1 MEIKN
6 ENEIISKYSYSFI
19 IEHMKNKYIENIELI
34 LENYSNEKI
43 KITLYQFIDESIS
56 IFSNIFSVDYFVNQS
71 PIIKCI
77 LLMSKNQNNYITKL
91 LDIIKKP
98 LDLDKKNNSNNLI
111 YNEKNISFKIKNNNI
126 NNSNS
131 LENYSES
138 INLNIYITLIN
149 LQKEKITF
157 NLNKINYFN
166 LYNNNDDNINIPNS
180 IIDLM
185 EQNNNMIQDIS
196 TMEKEL
202 RNLTSQKK
210 EFRDIIKRC
219 NAYYGQNIKMK
230 MDLMDQG
237 IDTDILKSKQD
248 LIFLKD
254 NISKR
259 LNKKIKEIKQIYKAS
274 SNGDNLN
281 ALHSTLIDNLDNPNI
296 LILILTDEKK
306 CFGGF
311 TQTKFEINR
320 YKYDP
325 LAFLFSLDN
334 KEIYPILSKYEKMA
348 INCYE
353 EKYPLIFGSDIYLG
367 DYFLSNEKNIAQEGY
382 YDYTKSKIKG
392 DYILNSKKYF
402 SVSELEIYQFDFF
415 E

>member
-1 MEIKN
+1 MEKKR
-6 ENEIISKYSYSFI
+6 IISKYSYSFV
-19 IEHMKNKYIENIELI
+19 IEHRKNKYVENIELI

-43 KITLYQFIDESIS
+43 IITLYQFIDQSIATYY
-56 IFSNIFSVDYFVNQS
+56 NVFSVDYFTNQS

-77 LLMSKNQNNYITKL
+77 LFMSKNQNKYIEKL
-91 LDIIKKP
+91 LDILKKP
-98 LDLDKKNNSNNLI
+98 LDYDKRNNLNNLI
-111 YNEKNISFKIKNNNI
+111 FNEKNICFRIKNNN
-126 NNSNS
+126 NA
-131 LENYSES
+131 LEDNYGC

-149 LQKEKITF
+149 LQKEKITL
-157 NLNKINYFN
+157 NLNKVNFFN
-166 LYNNNDDNINIPNS
+166 LYHNIDENIKIPNS

-202 RNLTSQKK
+202 RNLTSQKN
-210 EFRDIIKRC
+210 ELRDVIKRC

-248 LIFLKD
+248 LIFLED

-259 LNKKIKEIKQIYKAS
+259 LNKEIKQIKQIYKAS
-274 SNGDNLN
+274 SNGDNLS
-281 ALHSTLIDNLDNPNI
+281 ALHATCIDNLDNPNI

-306 CFGGF
+306 IFGGF

-334 KEIYPILSKYEKMA
+334 KEIYPILAKYEKMA

-353 EKYPLIFGSDIYLG
+353 DKYPLIFGSDIYLG
-367 DYFLSNEKNIAQEGY
+367 DYFFSNEKSITQEGY

-392 DYILNSKKYF
+392 DYILNGKKYF
-402 SVSELEIYQFDFF
+402 SVAELEIYQFDFF

>member
-1 MEIKN
+1 MEKKR
-6 ENEIISKYSYSFI
+6 IISKYSYSFV
-19 IEHMKNKYIENIELI
+19 IEHRKNKYVENIELI
-34 LENYSNEKI
+34 FENYSNEKI
-43 KITLYQFIDESIS
+43 IITLYQFIDQSIATYY
-56 IFSNIFSVDYFVNQS
+56 NVFSVDYFTNQS

-77 LLMSKNQNNYITKL
+77 LFMSKNQNKYIEKL
-91 LDIIKKP
+91 LDILKKP
-98 LDLDKKNNSNNLI
+98 LDYDKRNNLNNLI
-111 YNEKNISFKIKNNNI
+111 FNEKNICFRIKNNN
-126 NNSNS
+126 NA
-131 LENYSES
+131 LEDNYGC

-149 LQKEKITF
+149 LQKEKITL
-157 NLNKINYFN
+157 NLNKVNFFN
-166 LYNNNDDNINIPNS
+166 LYHNIDENIKIPNS

-202 RNLTSQKK
+202 RNLTSQKN
-210 EFRDIIKRC
+210 ELRDVIKRC
-219 NAYYGQNIKMK
+219 NGYYGQNIKMK

-248 LIFLKD
+248 LIFLED

-259 LNKKIKEIKQIYKAS
+259 LNKEIKQIKQIYKAS
-274 SNGDNLN
+274 SNGDNLS
-281 ALHSTLIDNLDNPNI
+281 ALHATCIDNLDNPNI

-306 CFGGF
+306 IFGGF

-334 KEIYPILSKYEKMA
+334 KEIYPILAKYEKMA

-353 EKYPLIFGSDIYLG
+353 DKYPLIFGSDIYLG
-367 DYFLSNEKNIAQEGY
+367 DYFFSNEKSIAQEGY

-392 DYILNSKKYF
+392 DYILNGKKYF
-402 SVSELEIYQFDFF
+402 SVAELEIYQFDFF

>member
-1 MEIKN
+1 MEKKR
-6 ENEIISKYSYSFI
+6 IISKYSYSFV
-19 IEHMKNKYIENIELI
+19 IEHRKNKYVENIELI
-34 LENYSNEKI
+34 FENYSNEKI
-43 KITLYQFIDESIS
+43 IITLYQFIDQSIATYY
-56 IFSNIFSVDYFVNQS
+56 NVFSVDYFTNQS

-77 LLMSKNQNNYITKL
+77 LFMSRNQNKYIEKL
-91 LDIIKKP
+91 LDILKKP
-98 LDLDKKNNSNNLI
+98 LDYDKRNNLNNLI
-111 YNEKNISFKIKNNNI
+111 FNEKNICFRIKNNN
-126 NNSNS
+126 NA
-131 LENYSES
+131 LEDNYDS

-149 LQKEKITF
+149 LQKEKITL
-157 NLNKINYFN
+157 NLNKVNFFN
-166 LYNNNDDNINIPNS
+166 LYHNIDENIKIPNS

-202 RNLTSQKK
+202 RNLTTQKN
-210 EFRDIIKRC
+210 ELRDVIKRC
-219 NAYYGQNIKMK
+219 NGYYGQNIKMK

-248 LIFLKD
+248 LIFLED

-259 LNKKIKEIKQIYKAS
+259 LNKEIKQIKQIYKAS
-274 SNGDNLN
+274 SNGDNLS
-281 ALHSTLIDNLDNPNI
+281 ALHATCIDNLDNPNI

-306 CFGGF
+306 IFGGF

-334 KEIYPILSKYEKMA
+334 KEIYPILAKYEKMA

-353 EKYPLIFGSDIYLG
+353 DKYPLIFGSDIYLG
-367 DYFLSNEKNIAQEGY
+367 DYFFSNEKSIAQEGY

-392 DYILNSKKYF
+392 DYILNGKKYF
-402 SVSELEIYQFDFF
+402 SVAELEIYQFDFF

>member
-1 MEIKN
+1 MEKKR
-6 ENEIISKYSYSFI
+6 IISKYSYSFV
-19 IEHMKNKYIENIELI
+19 IEHRKNKYVENIELI
-34 LENYSNEKI
+34 FENYSNEKI
-43 KITLYQFIDESIS
+43 IITLYQFIDQSIATYY
-56 IFSNIFSVDYFVNQS
+56 NVFSVDYFTNQS

-77 LLMSKNQNNYITKL
+77 LFMSKNQNKYIEKL
-91 LDIIKKP
+91 LDILKKP
-98 LDLDKKNNSNNLI
+98 LDYDKRNNLNNLI
-111 YNEKNISFKIKNNNI
+111 FNEKNICFRIKNNKNA
-126 NNSNS
+126 
-131 LENYSES
+131 LDDNYDS

-149 LQKEKITF
+149 LQKEKITL
-157 NLNKINYFN
+157 NLNKVNFFN
-166 LYNNNDDNINIPNS
+166 LYHNIDENIKIPNS

-202 RNLTSQKK
+202 RNLTSQKN
-210 EFRDIIKRC
+210 ELRDVIKRC
-219 NAYYGQNIKMK
+219 NDYYGQNIKMK

-248 LIFLKD
+248 LIFLED

-259 LNKKIKEIKQIYKAS
+259 LNKEIKQIKQIYKAS
-274 SNGDNLN
+274 SNGDNLS
-281 ALHSTLIDNLDNPNI
+281 ALHATCIDNLDNPNI

-306 CFGGF
+306 IFGGF

-334 KEIYPILSKYEKMA
+334 KEIYPILSNYEKMA

-353 EKYPLIFGSDIYLG
+353 DKYPLIFGSDIYLG
-367 DYFLSNEKNIAQEGY
+367 DYFFLNEKSIAQEGY

-392 DYILNSKKYF
+392 DYILNGKKYF
-402 SVSELEIYQFDFF
+402 SVAELEIYQFDFF

>member
-1 MEIKN
+1 MEKKR
-6 ENEIISKYSYSFI
+6 IISKYSYSFV
-19 IEHMKNKYIENIELI
+19 IEHRKNKYVENIELI
-34 LENYSNEKI
+34 FENYSNEKI
-43 KITLYQFIDESIS
+43 IITLYQFIDQSIATYY
-56 IFSNIFSVDYFVNQS
+56 NVFSVDYFTNQS

-77 LLMSKNQNNYITKL
+77 LFMSKNQNKYIEKL
-91 LDIIKKP
+91 LDILKKP
-98 LDLDKKNNSNNLI
+98 LDFDKRNNLNNLI
-111 YNEKNISFKIKNNNI
+111 YNEKNICFRIKNNN
-126 NNSNS
+126 NA
-131 LENYSES
+131 LEDNYDS

-149 LQKEKITF
+149 LQKEKITL
-157 NLNKINYFN
+157 NLNKVNFFN
-166 LYNNNDDNINIPNS
+166 LYHNIDENIKIPNS

-202 RNLTSQKK
+202 RNLTSQKN
-210 EFRDIIKRC
+210 ELRDVIKRC
-219 NAYYGQNIKMK
+219 NGYYGQNIKMK

-248 LIFLKD
+248 LIFLED

-259 LNKKIKEIKQIYKAS
+259 LNKEIKQIKQIYKAS
-274 SNGDNLN
+274 SNGDNLS
-281 ALHSTLIDNLDNPNI
+281 ALHATCIDNLDNPNI

-306 CFGGF
+306 IFGGF

-334 KEIYPILSKYEKMA
+334 KEIYPILAKYEKMA

-353 EKYPLIFGSDIYLG
+353 DKYPLIFGSDIYLG
-367 DYFLSNEKNIAQEGY
+367 DYFFSNEKSIAQEGY

-392 DYILNSKKYF
+392 DYILNGKKYF
-402 SVSELEIYQFDFF
+402 SVAELEIYQFDFF

>member
-1 MEIKN
+1 
-6 ENEIISKYSYSFI
+6 
-19 IEHMKNKYIENIELI
+19 
-34 LENYSNEKI
+34 
-43 KITLYQFIDESIS
+43 
-56 IFSNIFSVDYFVNQS
+56 
-71 PIIKCI
+71 
-77 LLMSKNQNNYITKL
+77 MSKNQNNYITKL

-98 LDLDKKNNSNNLI
+98 LDFDKKNNSNNLI
-111 YNEKNISFKIKNNNI
+111 YNEKNISFKIKN
-126 NNSNS
+126 
-131 LENYSES
+131 
-138 INLNIYITLIN
+138 
-149 LQKEKITF
+149 
-157 NLNKINYFN
+157 FN

>member
-1 MEIKN
+1 MEKKR
-6 ENEIISKYSYSFI
+6 IISKYSYSFV
-19 IEHMKNKYIENIELI
+19 IEHRKNKYVENIELI

-43 KITLYQFIDESIS
+43 IITLYQFIDQSIATYY
-56 IFSNIFSVDYFVNQS
+56 NVFSVDYFTNQS

-77 LLMSKNQNNYITKL
+77 LFMSKNQNKYIEKL
-91 LDIIKKP
+91 LDILKKP
-98 LDLDKKNNSNNLI
+98 LDYDKRNNLNNLI
-111 YNEKNISFKIKNNNI
+111 FNEKNIFLRIKNNN
-126 NNSNS
+126 NA
-131 LENYSES
+131 LEDNYGC

-149 LQKEKITF
+149 LQKEKITL
-157 NLNKINYFN
+157 NLNKVNFFN
-166 LYNNNDDNINIPNS
+166 LYHNIDENIKIPNS

-202 RNLTSQKK
+202 RNLTSQKN
-210 EFRDIIKRC
+210 ELRDVIKRC

-248 LIFLKD
+248 LIFLED

-259 LNKKIKEIKQIYKAS
+259 LNKEIKQIKQIYKAS
-274 SNGDNLN
+274 SNGDNLS
-281 ALHSTLIDNLDNPNI
+281 ALHATCIDNLDNPNI

-306 CFGGF
+306 IFGGF

-334 KEIYPILSKYEKMA
+334 KEIYPILAKYEKMA

-353 EKYPLIFGSDIYLG
+353 DKYPLIFGSDIYLG
-367 DYFLSNEKNIAQEGY
+367 DYFFSNEKSITQEGY

-392 DYILNSKKYF
+392 DYILNGKKYF
-402 SVSELEIYQFDFF
+402 SVAELEIYQFDFF

>member
-1 MEIKN
+1 MEKN
-6 ENEIISKYSYSFI
+6 KIISKYSYNFI
-19 IEHMKNKYIENIELI
+19 IENRKNKYIENIEI
-34 LENYSNEKI
+34 IFENYSNEKI
-43 KITLYQFIDESIS
+43 IITIYQFIDESIS
-56 IFSNIFSVDYFVNQS
+56 IYSNIFSVDYFINQS

-77 LLMSKNQNNYITKL
+77 LFMSKNQNDSIENL
-91 LDIIKKP
+91 LHIIKKP
-98 LDLDKKNNSNNLI
+98 LDNDKNNNSRNII
-111 YNEKNISFKIKNNNI
+111 YNEKNTSFKIKSDNNDDI
-126 NNSNS
+126 LDDNNPN
-131 LENYSES
+131 ENM
-138 INLNIYITLIN
+138 IFNIYITLIN
-149 LQKEKITF
+149 LQKEKITI
-157 NLNKINYFN
+157 NLKKIHSFN
-166 LYNNNDDNINIPNS
+166 LYNDDTNNNLPNS
-180 IIDLM
+180 IIEIV
-185 EQNNNMIQDIS
+185 EQNNNMIRDIS
-196 TMEKEL
+196 IMEKEL
-202 RNLTSQKK
+202 RNLTSQKN
-210 EFRDIIKRC
+210 EFRDIIKKC
-219 NAYYGQNIKMK
+219 NNYYGQNIGMK

-237 IDTDILKSKQD
+237 IDTDIFKSKQD
-248 LIFLKD
+248 LIFLK
-254 NISKR
+254 NCVTKR

-281 ALHSTLIDNLDNPNI
+281 ALQVQCLDNLDNPNI

-353 EKYPLIFGSDIYLG
+353 DKYPLIFGSDIYLG
-367 DYFLSNEKNIAQEGY
+367 DYFFSNDKNIAQEGY

-392 DYILNSKKYF
+392 DYKLNGKKYF
-402 SVSELEIYQFDFF
+402 SVAELEIYQFDFF

>member
-1 MEIKN
+1 MEKKR
-6 ENEIISKYSYSFI
+6 IISKYSYSFV
-19 IEHMKNKYIENIELI
+19 IEHRKNKYVENIELI
-34 LENYSNEKI
+34 FENYSNEKI
-43 KITLYQFIDESIS
+43 IITLYQFIDQSIATYY
-56 IFSNIFSVDYFVNQS
+56 NVFSVDYFTNQS

-77 LLMSKNQNNYITKL
+77 LFMSRNQNKYIEKL
-91 LDIIKKP
+91 LDILKKP
-98 LDLDKKNNSNNLI
+98 LDYDKRNNLNNLI
-111 YNEKNISFKIKNNNI
+111 YNEKNICFRIKNNN
-126 NNSNS
+126 NA
-131 LENYSES
+131 LEDNYGC

-149 LQKEKITF
+149 LQKEKITL
-157 NLNKINYFN
+157 NLNKVNFFN
-166 LYNNNDDNINIPNS
+166 LYHNIDENIKIPNS

-202 RNLTSQKK
+202 RNLTSQKN
-210 EFRDIIKRC
+210 ELRDVIKRC
-219 NAYYGQNIKMK
+219 NGYYGQNIKMK

-248 LIFLKD
+248 LIFLED

-259 LNKKIKEIKQIYKAS
+259 LNKEIKQIKQIYKAS
-274 SNGDNLN
+274 SNGDNLS
-281 ALHSTLIDNLDNPNI
+281 ALHAICIDNLDNPNI

-306 CFGGF
+306 IFGGF

-334 KEIYPILSKYEKMA
+334 KEIYPILAKYEKMA

-353 EKYPLIFGSDIYLG
+353 DKYPLIFGSDIYLG
-367 DYFLSNEKNIAQEGY
+367 DYFFSNEKSIAQEGY

-392 DYILNSKKYF
+392 DYILNGKKYF
-402 SVSELEIYQFDFF
+402 SVAELEIYQFDFF

>member
-1 MEIKN
+1 MEKN
-6 ENEIISKYSYSFI
+6 RIISKYSYSFV
-19 IEHMKNKYIENIELI
+19 IEHRKNKYVENIELI
-34 LENYSNEKI
+34 FENYSNEKI
-43 KITLYQFIDESIS
+43 IITLYQFIDQSIATYY
-56 IFSNIFSVDYFVNQS
+56 NVFSVDYFTNQS

-77 LLMSKNQNNYITKL
+77 LFMSRNQNKYIEKL
-91 LDIIKKP
+91 LDILKKP
-98 LDLDKKNNSNNLI
+98 LDYDKRNNLNNLI
-111 YNEKNISFKIKNNNI
+111 FNEKNICFRIKNNN
-126 NNSNS
+126 NA
-131 LENYSES
+131 LEDNYDS

-149 LQKEKITF
+149 LQKEKITL
-157 NLNKINYFN
+157 NLNKVNFFN
-166 LYNNNDDNINIPNS
+166 LYHNIDENIKIPNS

-202 RNLTSQKK
+202 RNLTSQKN
-210 EFRDIIKRC
+210 ELRDVIKRC
-219 NAYYGQNIKMK
+219 NGYYGQNIKMK

-248 LIFLKD
+248 LIFLED

-259 LNKKIKEIKQIYKAS
+259 LNKEIKQIKQIYKAS
-274 SNGDNLN
+274 SNGDNLS
-281 ALHSTLIDNLDNPNI
+281 ALHATCIDNLDNPNI

-306 CFGGF
+306 IFGGF

-334 KEIYPILSKYEKMA
+334 KEIYPILAKYEKMA

-353 EKYPLIFGSDIYLG
+353 DKYPLIFGSDIYLG
-367 DYFLSNEKNIAQEGY
+367 DYFFSNEKSIAQEGY

-392 DYILNSKKYF
+392 DYILNGKKYF
-402 SVSELEIYQFDFF
+402 SVAELEIYQFDFF

>member
-1 MEIKN
+1 MEKKR
-6 ENEIISKYSYSFI
+6 IISKYSYSFV
-19 IEHMKNKYIENIELI
+19 IEHRKNKYVENIELI
-34 LENYSNEKI
+34 FENYSNEKI
-43 KITLYQFIDESIS
+43 IITLYQFIDQSIATYY
-56 IFSNIFSVDYFVNQS
+56 NVFSVDYFTNQS

-77 LLMSKNQNNYITKL
+77 LFMSKNQNKYIEKL
-91 LDIIKKP
+91 LDILKKP
-98 LDLDKKNNSNNLI
+98 LDYDKRNNLNNLI
-111 YNEKNISFKIKNNNI
+111 FNEKNICFRIKNNKNA
-126 NNSNS
+126 
-131 LENYSES
+131 LDDNYDS

-149 LQKEKITF
+149 LQKEKITL
-157 NLNKINYFN
+157 NLNKVNFFN
-166 LYNNNDDNINIPNS
+166 LYHNIDENIKIPNS

-202 RNLTSQKK
+202 RNLTSQKN
-210 EFRDIIKRC
+210 ELRDVIKRC
-219 NAYYGQNIKMK
+219 NGYYGQNIKMK

-248 LIFLKD
+248 LIFLED

-259 LNKKIKEIKQIYKAS
+259 LNKEIKQIKQIYKAS
-274 SNGDNLN
+274 SNGDNLS
-281 ALHSTLIDNLDNPNI
+281 ALHATCIDNLDNPNI

-306 CFGGF
+306 IFGGF

-334 KEIYPILSKYEKMA
+334 KEIYPILAKYEKMA

-353 EKYPLIFGSDIYLG
+353 DKYPLIFGSDIYLG
-367 DYFLSNEKNIAQEGY
+367 DYFFSNEKSIAQEGY

-392 DYILNSKKYF
+392 DYILNGKKYF
-402 SVSELEIYQFDFF
+402 SVAELEIYQFDFF

>member
-1 MEIKN
+1 MEKKR
-6 ENEIISKYSYSFI
+6 IISKYSYSFV
-19 IEHMKNKYIENIELI
+19 IEHRKNKYVENIELI
-34 LENYSNEKI
+34 FENYSNEKI
-43 KITLYQFIDESIS
+43 IITLYQFIDQSIATYY
-56 IFSNIFSVDYFVNQS
+56 NVFSVDYFTNQS

-77 LLMSKNQNNYITKL
+77 LFMSRNQNKYIEKL
-91 LDIIKKP
+91 LDILKKP
-98 LDLDKKNNSNNLI
+98 LDYDKRNNLNNLI
-111 YNEKNISFKIKNNNI
+111 FNEKNICFRIKNNKNA
-126 NNSNS
+126 
-131 LENYSES
+131 LDDNYDS

-149 LQKEKITF
+149 LQKEKITL
-157 NLNKINYFN
+157 NLNKVNFFN
-166 LYNNNDDNINIPNS
+166 LYHNIDENIKIPNS

-202 RNLTSQKK
+202 RNLTSQKN
-210 EFRDIIKRC
+210 ELRDVIKRC
-219 NAYYGQNIKMK
+219 NGYYGQNIKMK

-248 LIFLKD
+248 LIFLED

-259 LNKKIKEIKQIYKAS
+259 LNKEIKQIKQIYKAS
-274 SNGDNLN
+274 SNGDNLS
-281 ALHSTLIDNLDNPNI
+281 ALHATCIDNLDNPNI

-306 CFGGF
+306 IFGGF

-334 KEIYPILSKYEKMA
+334 KEIYPILAKYEKMA

-353 EKYPLIFGSDIYLG
+353 DKYPLIFGSDIYLG
-367 DYFLSNEKNIAQEGY
+367 DYFFSNEKSIAQEGY

-392 DYILNSKKYF
+392 DYILNGKKYF
-402 SVSELEIYQFDFF
+402 SVAELEIYQFDFF

>member
-1 MEIKN
+1 MEKKR
-6 ENEIISKYSYSFI
+6 IISKYSYSFV
-19 IEHMKNKYIENIELI
+19 IEHRKNKYVENIELI

-43 KITLYQFIDESIS
+43 IITLYQFIDQSIATYY
-56 IFSNIFSVDYFVNQS
+56 NVFSVDYFTNQS

-77 LLMSKNQNNYITKL
+77 LFMSKNQNKYIEKL
-91 LDIIKKP
+91 LDILKKP
-98 LDLDKKNNSNNLI
+98 LDYDKRNNLNNLI
-111 YNEKNISFKIKNNNI
+111 FNEKNICFRIKNNKNA
-126 NNSNS
+126 
-131 LENYSES
+131 LDDNYDS

-149 LQKEKITF
+149 LQKEKITL
-157 NLNKINYFN
+157 NLNKVNFFN
-166 LYNNNDDNINIPNS
+166 LYHNIDENIKIPNS

-202 RNLTSQKK
+202 RNLTSQKN
-210 EFRDIIKRC
+210 ELRDVIKRC

-248 LIFLKD
+248 LIFLED

-259 LNKKIKEIKQIYKAS
+259 LNKEIKQIKQIYKAS
-274 SNGDNLN
+274 SNGDNLS
-281 ALHSTLIDNLDNPNI
+281 ALHATFIDNLDNPNI

-306 CFGGF
+306 IFGGF

-334 KEIYPILSKYEKMA
+334 KEIYPILAKYEKMA

-353 EKYPLIFGSDIYLG
+353 DKYPLIFGSDIYLG
-367 DYFLSNEKNIAQEGY
+367 DYFFSNEKSIAQEGY

-392 DYILNSKKYF
+392 DYILNGKKYF
-402 SVSELEIYQFDFF
+402 SVAELEIYQFDFF

>member
-1 MEIKN
+1 MEKKR
-6 ENEIISKYSYSFI
+6 IISKYSYSFV
-19 IEHMKNKYIENIELI
+19 IEHRKNKYVENIELI

-43 KITLYQFIDESIS
+43 IITLYQFIDQSIAAYY
-56 IFSNIFSVDYFVNQS
+56 NVFSVDYFTNQS

-77 LLMSKNQNNYITKL
+77 LFMSKNQNKYIEKL
-91 LDIIKKP
+91 LDILKKP
-98 LDLDKKNNSNNLI
+98 LDYDKRNNLNNLI
-111 YNEKNISFKIKNNNI
+111 FNEKNISFRIKNNN
-126 NNSNS
+126 NA
-131 LENYSES
+131 LEDNYGC

-149 LQKEKITF
+149 LQKEKITL
-157 NLNKINYFN
+157 NLNKVNFFN
-166 LYNNNDDNINIPNS
+166 LYHNIDENIKIPNS

-202 RNLTSQKK
+202 RNLTSQKN
-210 EFRDIIKRC
+210 ELRDVIKRC
-219 NAYYGQNIKMK
+219 NGYYGQNIKMK

-248 LIFLKD
+248 LIFLED

-259 LNKKIKEIKQIYKAS
+259 LNKEIKQIKQIYKAS
-274 SNGDNLN
+274 SNGDNLS
-281 ALHSTLIDNLDNPNI
+281 ALHATFIDNLDNPNI

-306 CFGGF
+306 IFGGF

-334 KEIYPILSKYEKMA
+334 KEIYPILAKYEKMA

-353 EKYPLIFGSDIYLG
+353 DKYPLIFGSDIYLG
-367 DYFLSNEKNIAQEGY
+367 DYFFSNEKSIAQEGY

-392 DYILNSKKYF
+392 DYILNGKKYF
-402 SVSELEIYQFDFF
+402 SVAELEIYQFDFF

>member
-1 MEIKN
+1 MEKKR
-6 ENEIISKYSYSFI
+6 IISKYSYSFV
-19 IEHMKNKYIENIELI
+19 IEHRKNKYVENIELI

-43 KITLYQFIDESIS
+43 IITLYQFIDQSIAAYY
-56 IFSNIFSVDYFVNQS
+56 NVFSVDYFTNQS

-77 LLMSKNQNNYITKL
+77 LFMSRNQNKYIEKL
-91 LDIIKKP
+91 LDILKKP
-98 LDLDKKNNSNNLI
+98 LDYDKRNNLNNLI
-111 YNEKNISFKIKNNNI
+111 FNEKNISFRIKNNN
-126 NNSNS
+126 NA
-131 LENYSES
+131 LEDNYGC

-149 LQKEKITF
+149 LQKEKITL
-157 NLNKINYFN
+157 NLNKVNFFN
-166 LYNNNDDNINIPNS
+166 LYHNIDENIKIPNS

-202 RNLTSQKK
+202 RNLTSQKN
-210 EFRDIIKRC
+210 ELRDVIKRC

-248 LIFLKD
+248 LIFLED

-259 LNKKIKEIKQIYKAS
+259 LNKEIKQIKQIYKAS
-274 SNGDNLN
+274 SNGDNLS
-281 ALHSTLIDNLDNPNI
+281 ALHATCIDNLDNPNI

-306 CFGGF
+306 IFGGF

-334 KEIYPILSKYEKMA
+334 KEIYPILAKYEKMA

-353 EKYPLIFGSDIYLG
+353 DKYPLIFGSDIYLG
-367 DYFLSNEKNIAQEGY
+367 DYFFSNEKSIAQEGY

-392 DYILNSKKYF
+392 DYILNGKKYF
-402 SVSELEIYQFDFF
+402 SVAELEIYQFDFF

>member
-1 MEIKN
+1 MEKKR
-6 ENEIISKYSYSFI
+6 IISKYSYSFV
-19 IEHMKNKYIENIELI
+19 IEHRKNKYVENIELI
-34 LENYSNEKI
+34 FENYSNEKI
-43 KITLYQFIDESIS
+43 IITLYQFIDQSIATYY
-56 IFSNIFSVDYFVNQS
+56 NVFSVDYFTNQS

-77 LLMSKNQNNYITKL
+77 LFMSRNQNKYIEKL
-91 LDIIKKP
+91 LDILKKP
-98 LDLDKKNNSNNLI
+98 LDYDKRNNLNNLI
-111 YNEKNISFKIKNNNI
+111 FNEKNICFRIKNNN
-126 NNSNS
+126 NA
-131 LENYSES
+131 LEDNYGC

-149 LQKEKITF
+149 LQKEKITL
-157 NLNKINYFN
+157 NLNKVNFFN
-166 LYNNNDDNINIPNS
+166 LYHNIDENIKIPNS

-202 RNLTSQKK
+202 RNLTSQKN
-210 EFRDIIKRC
+210 ELRDVIKRC

-248 LIFLKD
+248 LIFLED

-259 LNKKIKEIKQIYKAS
+259 LNKEIKQIKQIYKAS
-274 SNGDNLN
+274 SNGDNLS
-281 ALHSTLIDNLDNPNI
+281 ALHATCIDNLDNPNI

-306 CFGGF
+306 IFGGF

-334 KEIYPILSKYEKMA
+334 KEIYPILAKYEKMA

-353 EKYPLIFGSDIYLG
+353 DKYPLIFGSDIYLG
-367 DYFLSNEKNIAQEGY
+367 DYFFSNEKSIAQEGY

-392 DYILNSKKYF
+392 DYILNGKKYF
-402 SVSELEIYQFDFF
+402 SVAELEIYQFDFF

>member
-1 MEIKN
+1 
-6 ENEIISKYSYSFI
+6 
-19 IEHMKNKYIENIELI
+19 
-34 LENYSNEKI
+34 
-43 KITLYQFIDESIS
+43 
-56 IFSNIFSVDYFVNQS
+56 
-71 PIIKCI
+71 
-77 LLMSKNQNNYITKL
+77 MSRNQNNLIEKI

-98 LDLDKKNNSNNLI
+98 LDLDKKKNSNNLI
-111 YNEKNISFKIKNNNI
+111 YNEKNISFRIKNI
-126 NNSNS
+126 NNMNNNGT
-131 LENYSES
+131 LDNNYES

-149 LQKEKITF
+149 LQKEKITL

-180 IIDLM
+180 ILDLM

-196 TMEKEL
+196 TME
-202 RNLTSQKK
+202 K

-259 LNKKIKEIKQIYKAS
+259 LNKEIKEIKQIYKAS

-281 ALHSTLIDNLDNPNI
+281 ALHTTCIDNLDNPNI
-296 LILILTDEKK
+296 LVLILTDEKK

-311 TQTKFEINR
+311 TQAKFEINR

-353 EKYPLIFGSDIYLG
+353 DKYPLIFGSDIYLG

>member
-1 MEIKN
+1 MEKKR
-6 ENEIISKYSYSFI
+6 IISKYSYSFV
-19 IEHMKNKYIENIELI
+19 IEHRKNKYVENIELI

-43 KITLYQFIDESIS
+43 IITLYQFIDQSIATYY
-56 IFSNIFSVDYFVNQS
+56 NVFSVDYFTNQS

-77 LLMSKNQNNYITKL
+77 LFMSKNQNKYIEKL
-91 LDIIKKP
+91 LDILKKP
-98 LDLDKKNNSNNLI
+98 LDYDKRNNLNNLI
-111 YNEKNISFKIKNNNI
+111 FNEKNICFRIKNNKNA
-126 NNSNS
+126 
-131 LENYSES
+131 LDDNYDS

-149 LQKEKITF
+149 LQKEKITL
-157 NLNKINYFN
+157 NLNKVNFFN
-166 LYNNNDDNINIPNS
+166 LYHNIDENIKIPNS

-202 RNLTSQKK
+202 RNLTSQKN
-210 EFRDIIKRC
+210 ELRDVIKRC
-219 NAYYGQNIKMK
+219 NGYYGQNIKMK

-248 LIFLKD
+248 LIFLED

-259 LNKKIKEIKQIYKAS
+259 LNKEIKQIKQIYKAS
-274 SNGDNLN
+274 SNGDNLS
-281 ALHSTLIDNLDNPNI
+281 ALHATCIDNLDNPNI

-306 CFGGF
+306 IFGGF

-334 KEIYPILSKYEKMA
+334 KEIYPILAKYEKMA

-353 EKYPLIFGSDIYLG
+353 DKYPLIFGSDIYLG
-367 DYFLSNEKNIAQEGY
+367 DYFFSNEKSIAQEGY

-392 DYILNSKKYF
+392 DYILNGKKYF
-402 SVSELEIYQFDFF
+402 SVAELEIYQFDFF

>member
-1 MEIKN
+1 MEKKR
-6 ENEIISKYSYSFI
+6 IISKYSYSFV
-19 IEHMKNKYIENIELI
+19 IEHRKNKYVENIELI
-34 LENYSNEKI
+34 FENYSNEKI
-43 KITLYQFIDESIS
+43 IITLYQFIDQSIATYY
-56 IFSNIFSVDYFVNQS
+56 NVFSVDYFTNQS

-77 LLMSKNQNNYITKL
+77 LFMSENQNKYIEKL
-91 LDIIKKP
+91 LDILKKP
-98 LDLDKKNNSNNLI
+98 LDYDKRNNLNNLI
-111 YNEKNISFKIKNNNI
+111 FNEKNICFRIKNNN
-126 NNSNS
+126 NA
-131 LENYSES
+131 LEDNYDS

-149 LQKEKITF
+149 LQKEKITL
-157 NLNKINYFN
+157 NLNKVNFFN
-166 LYNNNDDNINIPNS
+166 LYHNIDENIKIPNS

-202 RNLTSQKK
+202 RNLTSQKN
-210 EFRDIIKRC
+210 ELRDVIKRC
-219 NAYYGQNIKMK
+219 NGYYGQNIKMK

-248 LIFLKD
+248 LIFLED

-259 LNKKIKEIKQIYKAS
+259 LNKEIKQIKQIYKAS
-274 SNGDNLN
+274 SNGDNLS
-281 ALHSTLIDNLDNPNI
+281 ALHATCIDNLDNPNI

-306 CFGGF
+306 IFGGF

-334 KEIYPILSKYEKMA
+334 KEIYPILAKYEKMA

-353 EKYPLIFGSDIYLG
+353 DKYPLIFGSDIYLG
-367 DYFLSNEKNIAQEGY
+367 DYFFSNEKSIAQEGY

-392 DYILNSKKYF
+392 DYILNGKKYF
-402 SVSELEIYQFDFF
+402 SVAELEIYQFDFF

>member
-1 MEIKN
+1 MEKKR
-6 ENEIISKYSYSFI
+6 IISKYSYSFV
-19 IEHMKNKYIENIELI
+19 IEHRKNKYVENIELI
-34 LENYSNEKI
+34 FENYSNEKI
-43 KITLYQFIDESIS
+43 IITLYQFIDQSIATYY
-56 IFSNIFSVDYFVNQS
+56 NVFSVDYFTNQS

-77 LLMSKNQNNYITKL
+77 LFMSRNQNKYIEKL
-91 LDIIKKP
+91 LDILKKP
-98 LDLDKKNNSNNLI
+98 LDYDKRNNLNNLI
-111 YNEKNISFKIKNNNI
+111 FNEKNICFRIKNNN
-126 NNSNS
+126 NA
-131 LENYSES
+131 LEDNYGC

-149 LQKEKITF
+149 LQKEKITL
-157 NLNKINYFN
+157 NLNKVNFFN
-166 LYNNNDDNINIPNS
+166 LYHNIDENIKIPNS

-202 RNLTSQKK
+202 RNLTSQKN
-210 EFRDIIKRC
+210 ELRDVIKRC
-219 NAYYGQNIKMK
+219 NGYYGQNIKMK

-248 LIFLKD
+248 LIFLED

-259 LNKKIKEIKQIYKAS
+259 LNKEIKQIKQIYKAS
-274 SNGDNLN
+274 SNGDNLS
-281 ALHSTLIDNLDNPNI
+281 ALHATCIDNLDNPNI

-306 CFGGF
+306 IFGGF

-334 KEIYPILSKYEKMA
+334 KEIYPILAKYEKMA

-353 EKYPLIFGSDIYLG
+353 DKYPLIFGSDIYLG
-367 DYFLSNEKNIAQEGY
+367 DYFFSNEKSIAQEGY
-382 YDYTKSKIKG
+382 YDYTKSKI
-392 DYILNSKKYF
+392 N
-402 SVSELEIYQFDFF
+402 FF

>member
-1 MEIKN
+1 MEKN
-6 ENEIISKYSYSFI
+6 KIISKYTYSFV
-19 IEHMKNKYIENIELI
+19 IEHRKNKYIENIELI

-43 KITLYQFIDESIS
+43 IITLYQFIDESIS
-56 IFSNIFSVDYFVNQS
+56 IYSNIFSVDYFTNQS

-77 LLMSKNQNNYITKL
+77 LLMLKNQNKYIEKL
-91 LDIIKKP
+91 LEILKNP
-98 LDLDKKNNSNNLI
+98 LDYDKRNNLNNLI
-111 YNEKNISFKIKNNNI
+111 YNEKNICFRIKNNNI
-126 NNSNS
+126 NNNDT
-131 LENYSES
+131 LDKNYES

-149 LQKEKITF
+149 LQKEKITL
-157 NLNKINYFN
+157 NLNKMNYFN
-166 LYNNNDDNINIPNS
+166 LYNNNDDNINIPNL

-254 NISKR
+254 NIKKR
-259 LNKKIKEIKQIYKAS
+259 LNKEIREIKQIYKAS

-281 ALHSTLIDNLDNPNI
+281 ALHSTCIDNLENPNI

-306 CFGGF
+306 SFGGF

-353 EKYPLIFGSDIYLG
+353 DKYPLIFGSDIYLG

-382 YDYTKSKIKG
+382 YDYSKSKIKG
-392 DYILNSKKYF
+392 DYILNGKKFF
-402 SVSELEIYQFDFF
+402 SVAELEIYQFEFF

>member
-1 MEIKN
+1 MEKKR
-6 ENEIISKYSYSFI
+6 IISKYSYSFV
-19 IEHMKNKYIENIELI
+19 IEHRKNKYVENIELI
-34 LENYSNEKI
+34 FENYSNEKI
-43 KITLYQFIDESIS
+43 IITLYQFIDQSIATYY
-56 IFSNIFSVDYFVNQS
+56 NVFSVDYFTNQS

-77 LLMSKNQNNYITKL
+77 LFMSENQNKYIEKL
-91 LDIIKKP
+91 LDILKKP
-98 LDLDKKNNSNNLI
+98 LDYDKRNNLNNLI
-111 YNEKNISFKIKNNNI
+111 FNEKNICFRIKNNN
-126 NNSNS
+126 NA
-131 LENYSES
+131 LEDNYGC

-149 LQKEKITF
+149 LQKEKITL
-157 NLNKINYFN
+157 NLNKVNFFN
-166 LYNNNDDNINIPNS
+166 LYHNIDENIKIPNS

-202 RNLTSQKK
+202 RNLTSQKN
-210 EFRDIIKRC
+210 ELRDVIKRC
-219 NAYYGQNIKMK
+219 NGYYGQNIKMK

-248 LIFLKD
+248 LIFLED

-259 LNKKIKEIKQIYKAS
+259 LNKEIKQIKQIYKAS
-274 SNGDNLN
+274 SNGDNLS
-281 ALHSTLIDNLDNPNI
+281 ALHATCIDNLDNPNI

-306 CFGGF
+306 IFGGF

-334 KEIYPILSKYEKMA
+334 KEIYPILAKYEKMA

-353 EKYPLIFGSDIYLG
+353 DKYPLIFGSDIYLG
-367 DYFLSNEKNIAQEGY
+367 DYFFSNEKSIAQEGY

-392 DYILNSKKYF
+392 DYILNGKKYF
-402 SVSELEIYQFDFF
+402 SVAELEIYQFDFF